1 MVRETTKRF
10 GDFIRECRLDKGI
23 GQRELARELGISPS
37 YLNDIEKN
45 NRVAPQPDTVRA
57 ISEILEIDIELAFD
71 LAGQSRGSMPA
82 DVMDII
88 KKSTEIIPLLRTI
101 AAYELTS
108 GQIKELKDK
117 IMANETKVIII
128 AAGMGNRMQPLTEDR
143 PKCMLE
149 FGGMTLLQRQLD
161 AYAACGLTHIT
172 VVRGYQKEKIAYDG
186 ITYYDNL
193 DFENNNIL
201 NSLFYAEPEIN
212 GHVIISYS
220 DILFE
225 SHIVERLLQSEA
237 DISIVV
243 DVDWRGYYINRK
255 DHPIE
260 EAENVILDAN
270 NNVVEIGKILTN
282 KNDVHGEFIGMMKL
296 SPRGA
301 EVFKKHFHRTKALFD
316 GKPFQRASI
325 FEKAYLTDL
334 FQEMTDLGTPIHC
347 VMIERG
353 WKEIDTVEDYEKA
366 LKSFDE

>member
-1 MVRETTKRF
+1 MVQKNTKRF
-10 GDFIRECRLDKGI
+10 GDFIRERRIDKGI
-23 GQRELARELGISPS
+23 GQRELARKLGISPS

-45 NRVAPQPDTVRA
+45 NRVAPKPDTVTA
-57 ISEILEIDIELAFD
+57 ITEILEIDIELAFD
-71 LAGQSRGSMPA
+71 LAGRSRNSLPA
-82 DVMDII
+82 DVMAII
-88 KKSTEIIPLLRTI
+88 EGNSEIIPLLRTV
-101 AAYELTS
+101 AAYELTTA
-108 GQIKELKDK
+108 QVKELKDK
-117 IMANETKVIII
+117 IMANETKVIVI

-161 AYAACGLTHIT
+161 TYAACGLSNFT

-201 NSLFYAEPEIN
+201 NSLFYAESEIN
-212 GHVIISYS
+212 GHVIVAYS

-225 SHIVERLLQSEA
+225 AHIVERLLQSEA

-243 DVDWRGYYINRK
+243 DIDWRGYYVDRK

-260 EAENVILDAN
+260 EAENVILSAN

-301 EVFKKHFHRTKALFD
+301 EIFKKHFHRSKALFA
-316 GKPFQRASI
+316 GKPFQRAPM

-334 FQEMTDLGTPIHC
+334 FQEMTDLGTPIHS
-347 VMIERG
+347 VIIERG

-366 LKSFDE
+366 LKAFDE